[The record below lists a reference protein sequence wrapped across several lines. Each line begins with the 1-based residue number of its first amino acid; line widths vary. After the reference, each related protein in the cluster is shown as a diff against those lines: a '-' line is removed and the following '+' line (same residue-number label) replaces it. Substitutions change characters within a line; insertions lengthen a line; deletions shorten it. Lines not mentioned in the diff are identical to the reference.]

1 MLGEPWVL
9 PTIWNHPLVPLGELF
24 KTTTITA
31 PLTLMAAAYWTPVEH
46 YHGPSQSESI
56 RLVLCPFGRGRIARF
71 LKVNSYIL
79 AIYGHIYE
87 VKAFPESLWRDLSY
101 EIRWVKINEE
111 LATPRTQT
119 CRKTHL
125 CRLIVVSKISP
136 DMQRGKSTAAL
147 RRGRGRFLGYQELFC
162 AFSFVLSK
170 VAVAVG

>member
-1 MLGEPWVL
+1 
-9 PTIWNHPLVPLGELF
+9 
-24 KTTTITA
+24 
-31 PLTLMAAAYWTPVEH
+31 MAAAYWTPVEH

-101 EIRWVKINEE
+101 EICWVKINEE

-147 RRGRGRFLGYQELFC
+147 RSWARPLFRLSRAVLFIFFRVVKGGSCGRLVGGWIPRQQNSPNLGTIF
-162 AFSFVLSK
+162 
-170 VAVAVG
+170 